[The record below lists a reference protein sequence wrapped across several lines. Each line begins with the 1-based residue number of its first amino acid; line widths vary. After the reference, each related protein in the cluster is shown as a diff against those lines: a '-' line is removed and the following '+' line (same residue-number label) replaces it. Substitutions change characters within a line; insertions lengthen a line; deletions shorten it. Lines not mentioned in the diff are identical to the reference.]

1 MNGLFNKLIAVPI
14 ILILISGYLLG
25 VNFYNKIDR
34 VNDIKDAVP
43 QSSQT
48 EAAKTAEQEDK
59 ELNDIQDKININNAT
74 ESELQSLDGIGEKLA
89 KRIIDKRESIGGYT
103 DVEQLLEVEG
113 IGDKIFEQ
121 IKNYVTV
128 E

>member
-48 EAAKTAEQEDK
+48 ETAKTVEQEDK
-59 ELNDIQDKININNAT
+59 ELEDIQDKININTAT
-74 ESELQSLDGIGEKLA
+74 ESELQSLDGIGGKLA

-103 DVEQLLEVEG
+103 DVEQLLDVEG
-113 IGDKIFEQ
+113 IGNKIFEQ

>member
-59 ELNDIQDKININNAT
+59 ELNDIQDKININTAT

>member
-59 ELNDIQDKININNAT
+59 ELNDIQDKIKINTAT

>member
-59 ELNDIQDKININNAT
+59 ELNDIQDKININTAT

-103 DVEQLLEVEG
+103 DVEQLLDVEG